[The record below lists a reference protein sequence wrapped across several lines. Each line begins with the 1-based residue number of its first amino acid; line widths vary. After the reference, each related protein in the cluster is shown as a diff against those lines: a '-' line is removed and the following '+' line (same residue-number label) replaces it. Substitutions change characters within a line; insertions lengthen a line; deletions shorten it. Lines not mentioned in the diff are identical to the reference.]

1 MITKPSAG
9 APAAKPALSQSTVTK
24 PATQNTVARNTAVP
38 PNLNTATASRD
49 AVGFGST
56 STFGTRNNRFADF
69 FGPAGPLPGPIPPQS
84 TDPRIAVHQN
94 HNITHPYNVVGP
106 LSATLPVQVN
116 TPQQVLDQV
125 AMMSD
130 YWAAQPPPR
139 NNLGVFPT
147 VYEQMTQGL
156 MNKAA
161 DYLANGETQKAQAVY
176 DVMVEFGNKYFA
188 AFNAYQSGQP
198 VQQPWQ
204 FAFDT
209 ALQNPPTSV
218 LTNVALGM
226 DAHILNDLPQV
237 LRDLDAAGRPGFDLT
252 SAADM
257 AAFREY
263 NSTFTDTRVPIIAAL
278 NAKYPGN
285 DVGQAAAIADQL
297 GVSAPG
303 VGATVDTMRSF
314 AWQLAASPITTP
326 DLGRLVTGIQQ
337 TEYAAISAAQDV
349 GQVVQN
355 LPNPVDVARGLI
367 DFFFAGSSYT
377 PEQLAAMRP
386 PEPPATGVNPN
397 ASATQTPAPTGI
409 NSSGSN
415 TGDDPVITAEP
426 VETPVPQLTPTATPM
441 PQ

>member
-1 MITKPSAG
+1 M
-9 APAAKPALSQSTVTK
+9 AKPALSQSTEAK
-24 PATQNTVARNTAVP
+24 PATQNMAAPSTGGQ
-38 PNLNTATASRD
+38 PNLKTAAALRD
-49 AVGFGST
+49 SVGFGST
-56 STFGTRNNRFADF
+56 STFSNQSRRFSEVL
-69 FGPAGPLPGPIPPQS
+69 GQPLPPLPPPPIPPQS
-84 TDPRIAVHQN
+84 TNPNIAVNQN
-94 HNITHPYNVVGP
+94 HNITHPYNVVGT
-106 LSATLPVQVN
+106 LNATLPVQVN

-130 YWAAQPPPR
+130 YWAAQPPPQ

-161 DYLANGETQKAQAVY
+161 DYLANGETQKAQAIY

-204 FAFDT
+204 YAFDT
-209 ALQNPPTSV
+209 ALQTPPTSV

-237 LRDLDAAGRPGFDLT
+237 LRDLSAAGRPGFDLS
-252 SAADM
+252 SATDL

-285 DVGQAAAIADQL
+285 DVGQAAGIADMF
-297 GVSAPG
+297 GVSEPG
-303 VGATVDTMRSF
+303 VGATVDTMRTF
-314 AWQLAASPITTP
+314 AWQLAASPITTQ
-326 DLGRLVTGIQQ
+326 DLGRLVTGIQDAQ
-337 TEYAAISAAQDV
+337 YTAIKTAQDAS
-349 GQVVQN
+349 QIIQS
-355 LPNPVDVARGLI
+355 LPNPIDVARDLIGLL
-367 DFFFAGSSYT
+367 FSGSSYT

-386 PEPPATGVNPN
+386 PEPPTSEINPNVSATG
-397 ASATQTPAPTGI
+397 TPTPTGT
-409 NSSGSN
+409 NNAGSN
-415 TGDDPVITAEP
+415 NAANPPIEAVP
-426 VETPVPQLTPTATPM
+426 VETPAPEFTPTATPM
-441 PQ
+441 PP